1 MERALACRMST
12 SLGIERKLL
21 AAFAMV
27 EYADAKKALVT
38 VVVTPLTVVPVTLP
52 VRSQD
57 EPAL

>member
-1 MERALACRMST
+1 MST